1 VLTPM
6 TTAFIRGILFISFE
20 FRPLNLI
27 RMRVVEIFILIAAK
41 ITDYDFSA
49 L

>member
-1 VLTPM
+1 M

-27 RMRVVEIFILIAAK
+27 RMRVVEIFYFNCGE
-41 ITDYDFSA
+41 DYG